1 MSVKI
6 KTSSLIL
13 FCLTVILFLSACGN
27 SDNRETRPLTNK
39 DLESGNKTINELS
52 NKQNSANAV
61 PTIDAAE
68 KTKIEEALKKEG
80 FKDLTVDYSTQPP
93 TLRGN
98 VPPEKI
104 AIAILVAEKAA
115 GKKLTNGLNE
125 K

>member
-6 KTSSLIL
+6 KKKSLIL
-13 FCLTVILFLSACGN
+13 FCLTIIFFLSACGN
-27 SDNRETRPLTNK
+27 SAPTENSANTNAN
-39 DLESGNKTINELS
+39 SS
-52 NKQNSANAV
+52 NKSANQNSANV
-61 PTIDAAE
+61 SPTVDAAE
-68 KTKIEEALKKEG
+68 KAKIEDALKKEG
-80 FKDLTVDYSTQPP
+80 FKDLTVDYSTQPA

-115 GKKLTNGLNE
+115 GKKLTNGLNQ

>member
-1 MSVKI
+1 MSAKI
-6 KTSSLIL
+6 KKLSLIL
-13 FCLTVILFLSACGN
+13 FCLNLIFFLSACGN
-27 SDNRETRPLTNK
+27 PAPTENSANTNAN
-39 DLESGNKTINELS
+39 SS
-52 NKQNSANAV
+52 NKSANQNSANAA
-61 PTIDAAE
+61 PTVDAAE

-80 FKDLTVDYSTQPP
+80 FKDLTIDYSTQPP
-93 TLRGN
+93 TLRGT

>member
-1 MSVKI
+1 MSAKI
-6 KTSSLIL
+6 KTLSLIL
-13 FCLTVILFLSACGN
+13 FCLNLMLFISACGN
-27 SDNRETRPLTNK
+27 SGKRETIPLTNK

-52 NKQNSANAV
+52 NKQNSANAA
-61 PTIDAAE
+61 PTVDAAE
-68 KTKIEEALKKEG
+68 KAKIEEALKKEG

-104 AIAILVAEKAA
+104 AIVILVAEKAA